1 MIVLSEIEAQTQHQ
15 VGADD
20 SVDGLV
26 FDFSI
31 AVEEDVIDGVGLQA
45 QSHVLAQL
53 ILYAGLQ
60 QDTQAEFGIISIIV
74 EA

>member
-26 FDFSI
+26 FDFGI
-31 AVEEDVIDGVGLQA
+31 AVEEDVIDGIGLQA
-45 QSHVLAQL
+45 
-53 ILYAGLQ
+53 
-60 QDTQAEFGIISIIV
+60 
-74 EA
+74 